1 MKKIYK
7 VYYYH
12 TFRGDE
18 IIAENE
24 EEAKQKAIKI
34 LKKEFFN
41 FSQERL
47 AKGVKITIS
56 WEKEKI
62 AYSYE
67 DFIESIEETDIET
80 LKEDFYQM
88 LDNTFSEL
96 YYKYEEALTIEQLK
110 DLCKNAVDLSFED

>member
-12 TFRGDE
+12 TFGVDE

-24 EEAKQKAIKI
+24 EEVKQKAIEV
-34 LKKEFFN
+34 LKKEFN
-41 FSQERL
+41 FSKERL

-88 LDNTFSEL
+88 LDDTFSEL
-96 YYKYEEALTIEQLK
+96 YYKYKEALTIEQLK